1 MFPNF
6 TKCVTQNVKCLKRR
20 YALKKESRDVAGL
33 FFLRTG
39 SPYLVEDYSSSL
51 AASS

>member
-1 MFPNF
+1 MP
-6 TKCVTQNVKCLKRR
+6 KKAICLK
-20 YALKKESRDVAGL
+20 KEESRDVAGH